1 MFIANGRIFNDQGIG
16 KTTCKNVSLV
26 DYLLLT
32 PNLFDVISDF
42 DIIDFN
48 PMFSDVHN
56 RIHFSLSLPNRVI
69 DNSEI
74 NFYTP
79 GLLLSHTLSISET
92 AFLLLTS
99 FDKFI

>member
-1 MFIANGRIFNDQGIG
+1 MARTDIWPTTTNGRIFNDQGIG

-42 DIIDFN
+42 AIIDFN

-56 RIHFSLSLPNRVI
+56 RIYFSVSLPNRV
-69 DNSEI
+69 DNSDI
-74 NFYTP
+74 NLDTFGCIKKNTY
-79 GLLLSHTLSISET
+79 
-92 AFLLLTS
+92 
-99 FDKFI
+99 